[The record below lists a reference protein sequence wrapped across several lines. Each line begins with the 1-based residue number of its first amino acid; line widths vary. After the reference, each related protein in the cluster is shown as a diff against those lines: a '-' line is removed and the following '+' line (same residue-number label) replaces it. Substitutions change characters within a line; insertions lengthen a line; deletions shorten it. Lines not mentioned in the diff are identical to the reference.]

1 MNKPIYDFFT
11 QDHRRI
17 EEILEEAIKDI
28 DNIDLVLYAKFRI
41 ELLTHIKMEEK
52 GLFKAAQLANGDKPI
67 PLAKQLRL
75 EHGAITSL
83 MVPPPNPDLIK
94 VLKHILEAHDLKE
107 EEPGGM
113 YDICEKLTKMQTEEL
128 LNTVKNFPKTPLHP
142 HKDIPLAWSAAKR
155 ACERAG
161 FNYDEIIRN

>member
-94 VLKHILEAHDLKE
+94 VLKHILEAHD
-107 EEPGGM
+107 
-113 YDICEKLTKMQTEEL
+113 
-128 LNTVKNFPKTPLHP
+128 
-142 HKDIPLAWSAAKR
+142 
-155 ACERAG
+155 
-161 FNYDEIIRN
+161 